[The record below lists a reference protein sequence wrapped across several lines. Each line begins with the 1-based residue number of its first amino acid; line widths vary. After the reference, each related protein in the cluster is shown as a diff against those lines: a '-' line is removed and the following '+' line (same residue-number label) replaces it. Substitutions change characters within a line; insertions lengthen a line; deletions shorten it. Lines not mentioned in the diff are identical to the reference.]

1 MGDAANQAI
10 SLGVGIFV
18 TLLIASGVI
27 FIFSQM
33 QDVYSEVSATD
44 TNIAAQFGEYA
55 MYDNTTVTGLEVVNC
70 ANKYYDDNMVVVSYM
85 GRDVNNA
92 DGIQYLEQQLNNG
105 FLTYDQKYS
114 SIAEEVEY
122 DGIMKTR
129 ITFTRI

>member
-10 SLGVGIFV
+10 SLGVGIFI

-55 MYDNTTVTGLEVVNC
+55 MYDNTTLTGLEVINC
-70 ANKYYDDNMVVVSYM
+70 ANKYYNENMVVVSYM
-85 GRDVNNA
+85 GRDVNNV

-105 FLTYDQKYS
+105 FLSYDQKYS
-114 SIAEEVEY
+114 SIIEEVEY

>member
-44 TNIAAQFGEYA
+44 TNIATQFGEYA
-55 MYDNTTVTGLEVVNC
+55 MYDNTTITGLEVVNC

>member
-55 MYDNTTVTGLEVVNC
+55 MYDNTTITGLEVVNC

-85 GRDVNNA
+85 GLDVNNA

>member
-70 ANKYYDDNMVVVSYM
+70 ANKYYNENLVVIMYNNVEVNTQDGLTYLDN
-85 GRDVNNA
+85 
-92 DGIQYLEQQLNNG
+92 QYNNG
-105 FLTYDQKYS
+105 FLLYEDLFN
-114 SIAEEVEY
+114 SIVEEVEY
-122 DGIMKTR
+122 DGLIKTR
-129 ITFTRI
+129 ITFTKI

>member
-1 MGDAANQAI
+1 MGEAASRAI

-33 QDVYSEVSATD
+33 QEVYSQVSSTD

-55 MYDNTTVTGLEVVNC
+55 MYDNTTITGLEVINC
-70 ANKYYDDNMVVVSYM
+70 ANKYYNENSVVVNYM
-85 GRDVNNA
+85 GRDVNNVN
-92 DGIQYLEQQLNNG
+92 GLQYLDEQLNNG
-105 FLTYDQKYS
+105 TLSYDQKYL
-114 SIAEEVEY
+114 SIIEEVEY
-122 DGIMKTR
+122 DGVMKIK

>member
-10 SLGVGIFV
+10 SLGVGIFI

-55 MYDNTTVTGLEVVNC
+55 MYDNTTLTGLEVINC
-70 ANKYYDDNMVVVSYM
+70 ANKYYNENMVVVSYM
-85 GRDVNNA
+85 GRDVNNV

-105 FLTYDQKYS
+105 FLSYDQKYS
-114 SIAEEVEY
+114 SIIEEVEY

-129 ITFTRI
+129 IAFTRI

>member
-55 MYDNTTVTGLEVVNC
+55 MYDNTTITGLEVVNC

-114 SIAEEVEY
+114 SIAEKVEY

>member
-55 MYDNTTVTGLEVVNC
+55 MYDNTTITGLEVVNC

-122 DGIMKTR
+122 DGLMKTR

>member
-55 MYDNTTVTGLEVVNC
+55 MYDNTTITGLEVVNC

-105 FLTYDQKYS
+105 FLNYDQKYS

>member
-70 ANKYYDDNMVVVSYM
+70 ANKYYNENFVVVSYM

-92 DGIQYLEQQLNNG
+92 EGIQYLEQQLNRG

-122 DGIMKTR
+122 DGLMKTR

>member
-55 MYDNTTVTGLEVVNC
+55 MYDNTTITGLEVVNC

>member
-44 TNIAAQFGEYA
+44 TNIAGQFGEYA
-55 MYDNTTVTGLEVVNC
+55 MYDNTSVTGLEVVNC
-70 ANKYYDDNMVVVSYM
+70 ANKYYNENCVVVSYM
-85 GRDVNNA
+85 GIDVNNA
-92 DGIQYLEQQLNNG
+92 EGIQYLEQQLNSG

-114 SIAEEVEY
+114 SIAEQVEY
-122 DGIMKTR
+122 DGLMKTR

>member
-70 ANKYYDDNMVVVSYM
+70 ANKYYNENFVVVNYM

-92 DGIQYLEQQLNNG
+92 EGIQYLEQQLNSG

>member
-70 ANKYYDDNMVVVSYM
+70 ANKYYNENFVVVNYM

-92 DGIQYLEQQLNNG
+92 EGIQYLEQQLNSG

-122 DGIMKTR
+122 DGLMKTR

>member
-70 ANKYYDDNMVVVSYM
+70 ANKYYNENFVVVNYM

-92 DGIQYLEQQLNNG
+92 DGIQYLEQQLNSG

>member
-55 MYDNTTVTGLEVVNC
+55 MYDNTTLTGLEVINC
-70 ANKYYDDNMVVVSYM
+70 ANKYYNENMVVVSYM
-85 GRDVNNA
+85 GRDVNNV

-105 FLTYDQKYS
+105 FLSYDQKYS
-114 SIAEEVEY
+114 SIIEEVEY

>member
-70 ANKYYDDNMVVVSYM
+70 ANKYYNENFVVVNYM

-92 DGIQYLEQQLNNG
+92 DGIQYLEQQLNSG

-122 DGIMKTR
+122 DGLMKTR

>member
-55 MYDNTTVTGLEVVNC
+55 MYDNTTITGLEVVNC

-114 SIAEEVEY
+114 SIVEEVEY

>member
-55 MYDNTTVTGLEVVNC
+55 MYVNTTVTGLEVVNC
-70 ANKYYDDNMVVVSYM
+70 ANKYYNE
-85 GRDVNNA
+85 N
-92 DGIQYLEQQLNNG
+92 
-105 FLTYDQKYS
+105 FLLTFYCILTNQK
-114 SIAEEVEY
+114 
-122 DGIMKTR
+122 K
-129 ITFTRI
+129 

>member
-1 MGDAANQAI
+1 MGEAANRAI

-33 QDVYSEVSATD
+33 QEVYSQVSSTD

-55 MYDNTTVTGLEVVNC
+55 MYDNTTVTGLEVINC
-70 ANKYYDDNMVVVSYM
+70 ANKYYNENFVVVSYM
-85 GRDVNNA
+85 GRDVNNL

-105 FLTYDQKYS
+105 SLSYEQKYS
-114 SIAEEVEY
+114 SIIEEVEY
-122 DGIMKTR
+122 DGVMKTR